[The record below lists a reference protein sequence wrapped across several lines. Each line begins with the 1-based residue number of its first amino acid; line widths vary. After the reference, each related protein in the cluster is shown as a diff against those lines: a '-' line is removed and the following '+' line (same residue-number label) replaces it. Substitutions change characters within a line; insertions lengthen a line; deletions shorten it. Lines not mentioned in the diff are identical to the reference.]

1 MQTHSSPVRP
11 ISDAPYTGR
20 VMQRTGSDGTT
31 PMDIC
36 PAPKDL
42 PSDYIINGYRLLH
55 SIGEGG
61 FGVTYLAADELL
73 HRRVVIKE
81 HFPHSLCQRRA
92 TTFDVTYHN
101 HVSEQ
106 EYHWAMGNFLREV
119 RLLASLDHPHIVK
132 IYTFFEAHN
141 TAYYV
146 TEHIDGPSLAD
157 VAVEYRKHLGH
168 IPQQPLYSL
177 MVRMLDALDYLH
189 SRNILHLD
197 IKPDN
202 ILVTRDGR
210 PVLIDMGAAI
220 DLSEEMPSTFVE
232 TPGYS
237 PPEQC
242 TPGSKLTPATDLYSF
257 AATLYYLI
265 TGNAVLPS
273 RQREL
278 IDTLA
283 PLSSMPNLTTKYHPQ
298 LLAGID
304 KALSPAIKDR
314 YASAAEWLYDLSPHS

>member
-1 MQTHSSPVRP
+1 MQPLSSPVQP
-11 ISDAPYTGR
+11 ISAAPYVGR
-20 VMQRTGSDGTT
+20 FMQRTGSDGTI
-31 PMDIC
+31 PEDLC
-36 PAPKDL
+36 PAPKEL
-42 PSDYIINGYRLLH
+42 PPDYIINGYRLLH

-92 TTFDVTYHN
+92 ATCDVTYHN

-106 EYHWAMGNFLREV
+106 EFRWAMGNFLREV
-119 RLLASLDHPHIVK
+119 RLLATLDHPNIVK
-132 IYTFFEAHN
+132 IYTVFEAHN

-146 TEHIDGPSLAD
+146 TEHVDGPCLAD
-157 VAVEYRKHLGH
+157 VAHEYRKHLGH

-210 PVLIDMGAAI
+210 PILIDMGAAI
-220 DLSEEMPSTFVE
+220 DLSEEQPTTIVE

-242 TPGSKLTPATDLYSF
+242 TPGSKLAPATDLYSF

-265 TGNAVLPS
+265 TGNAVPPS

-278 IDTLA
+278 IDTLT
-283 PLSSMPNLTTKYHPQ
+283 PLSSIPSLTTKYHPQ
-298 LLAGID
+298 LLASID
-304 KALSPAIKDR
+304 KALSPAIKNR
-314 YASAAEWLYDLSPHS
+314 YTSAAEWLHDLAARS

>member
-1 MQTHSSPVRP
+1 
-11 ISDAPYTGR
+11 
-20 VMQRTGSDGTT
+20 MQRTGSDGSV
-31 PMDIC
+31 PMDLC
-36 PAPKDL
+36 PAPKEL
-42 PSDYIINGYRLLH
+42 PADYIINGYRLLH

-81 HFPHSLCQRRA
+81 HFPHSLCQRQA
-92 TTFDVTYHN
+92 TTCDIAYHN

-106 EYHWAMGNFLREV
+106 EYHWALGNFLREV

-146 TEHIDGPSLAD
+146 TEHVDGPSLAD
-157 VAVEYRKHLGH
+157 VALEYRKHLGH

-177 MVRMLDALDYLH
+177 IVHMLDALDYLH

-210 PVLIDMGAAI
+210 PILIDMGAAI
-220 DLSEEMPSTFVE
+220 DLNEELPTTIVE

-242 TPGSKLTPATDLYSF
+242 TPGGKLAPATDLYAF

-265 TGNAVLPS
+265 TGNAVPPS

-278 IDTLA
+278 IDTLV
-283 PLSSMPNLTTKYHPQ
+283 PLSDMPHLRAKYHPR

-304 KALSPAIKDR
+304 KALSPAMNER
-314 YASAAEWLYDLSPHS
+314 YANAAEWLHDLSPQP